1 MERKQVISLSN
12 QNFTYSNEF
21 LANSTGNTCDRD
33 LRAAWVHRCL
43 HWYQRGTGAAGHT
56 DQGTN
61 EMRSNFM
68 STVRAACIDGVR

>member
-33 LRAAWVHRCL
+33 LRAAWVIAAFTGISVE
-43 HWYQRGTGAAGHT
+43 RGRRG
-56 DQGTN
+56 
-61 EMRSNFM
+61 
-68 STVRAACIDGVR
+68 I